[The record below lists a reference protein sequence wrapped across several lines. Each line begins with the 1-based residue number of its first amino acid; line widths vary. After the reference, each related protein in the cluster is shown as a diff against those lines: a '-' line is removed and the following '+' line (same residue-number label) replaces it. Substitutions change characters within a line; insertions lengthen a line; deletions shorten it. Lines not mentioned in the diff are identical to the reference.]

1 MEQKRLGLI
10 TKAMMVVAGH
20 CLAQA
25 SREFLQL
32 YPTARILVADE
43 TNFVKDKRQRFLA
56 RAATAQWDC
65 IIITHSAFKFIPC
78 PADFERGLITQQMQ
92 SYSDLLER
100 IDGAD
105 RLSRKRIE
113 RMKEGLE
120 EDLERLKSRKD
131 DMLTIAEIGVDQ
143 LIVDEMQE
151 FRKLS
156 FATNQTTLKGVDPD
170 GSQRAWDLYVK
181 TRYIDATRN
190 PGRALIAASG
200 TPITNSLAELF
211 TLQRF
216 IQPDAL
222 QERGIQ
228 EFDAWAA
235 NFGET
240 RTELELQ
247 PSGLYKPVTR
257 FCEFV
262 NVPDLM
268 AITRM
273 STDVVLNPTCA
284 NISACPRSRAADAR
298 SWRPRRARPSS
309 PISAISRSASRRSSS
324 GRGNR
329 RRATTSCSQSSQTAV
344 MPRST
349 SASSAGPMRTS
360 RRTSSTP

>member
-1 MEQKRLGLI
+1 
-10 TKAMMVVAGH
+10 VPGH

-65 IIITHSAFKFIPC
+65 IIITHSAFKFIPA
-78 PADFERGLITQQMQ
+78 PAEFERRLIADQIR

-156 FATNQTTLKGVDPD
+156 FATNQTTLKGIDPE

-181 TRYIDATRN
+181 VRFIDSTNN

-211 TLQRF
+211 TVQRF
-216 IQPDAL
+216 VQPTALEELDIQ
-222 QERGIQ
+222 Q
-228 EFDAWAA
+228 FDAWAA

-268 AITRM
+268 AIYRM
-273 STDVVLNPTCA
+273 ATDVVLKSDLRQYLKLPAIAGGRRQIVAAPASEAFLSYQRHLAERIKAIEQRQRKPQKGDDILLSVITDGRRSGNKQRTIAIPGPM
-284 NISACPRSRAADAR
+284 ACPMSCPAR
-298 SWRPRRARPSS
+298 RK
-309 PISAISRSASRRSSS
+309 
-324 GRGNR
+324 
-329 RRATTSCSQSSQTAV
+329 
-344 MPRST
+344 
-349 SASSAGPMRTS
+349 
-360 RRTSSTP
+360 